1 MNQKIAK
8 YIVAAV
14 VLAAILMFAVKVFA
28 TQQPDCQEVFTYT
41 KSLDFSDSKV
51 GINYEMSDQRIDVI
65 AQPGYEI
72 IEVALNVANDGF
84 DGFHVYAN
92 GPVNDL
98 NPNPGTTINNAQ
110 VKVKA
115 VCPSP
120 TATPTPTPEEK
131 KVDWCHC
138 EPNGNCQTLSLPLQ
152 ALQSAGHVSAN
163 GNPLHAGDHEG
174 ECVEPSVTP
183 SPTISPTPTPTEEI
197 TPTPP
202 QDEEV
207 TPTPTETPRVTPTP
221 TEVPQST
228 PSEPEQSS
236 STGTPSCPDLTPT
249 QVKDIWVENPVSNDG
264 KLTIRW
270 GTNPAYGKAHIR
282 YSEVDGEWRYALL
295 NTDNDGTEVIGDLKN
310 GTHYWFQ
317 VAYVNGCQPGPYS
330 HSFDPLP

>member
-1 MNQKIAK
+1 MNQKTAK

-14 VLAAILMFAVKVFA
+14 VLAAILMFAVRVFA
-28 TQQPDCQEVFTYT
+28 TQSPSCEEVFTYT

-51 GINYEMSDQRIDVI
+51 GINYELSDQRIDVI

-72 IEVALNVANDGF
+72 VEVALNVANDGF

-115 VCPSP
+115 VCPTPTPSP
-120 TATPTPTPEEK
+120 TATPTPQPTVTP
-131 KVDWCHC
+131 
-138 EPNGNCQTLSLPLQ
+138 T
-152 ALQSAGHVSAN
+152 
-163 GNPLHAGDHEG
+163 
-174 ECVEPSVTP
+174 VEPTITP
-183 SPTISPTPTPTEEI
+183 SPTPTVEI
-197 TPTPP
+197 TPTPTVEP
-202 QDEEV
+202 CDDCNEP

-228 PSEPEQSS
+228 PSELEQSS
-236 STGTPSCPDLTPT
+236 SSTATPSCPDLTPT
-249 QVKDIWVENPVSNDG
+249 QVKDIWVENPVQNDG

-295 NTDNDGTEVIGDLKN
+295 NTDNDGSEEIGGLKN

-317 VAYVNGCQPGPYS
+317 VAFVQNCAVGSYS
-330 HSFDPLP
+330 SSFDPLP